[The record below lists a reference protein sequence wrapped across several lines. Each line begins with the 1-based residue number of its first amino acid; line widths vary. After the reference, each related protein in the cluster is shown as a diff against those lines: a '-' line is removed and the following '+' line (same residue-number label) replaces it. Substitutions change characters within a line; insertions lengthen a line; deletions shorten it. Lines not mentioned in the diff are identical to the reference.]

1 MEEELASGRSSQLQR
16 QRLRFQAR
24 LNCKYLCSPPPSYR
38 VLDINTVACTEI
50 PGRKLAILLFRID
63 TLENLYT
70 AMEVERSSWET
81 WGDELALKLTL

>member
-1 MEEELASGRSSQLQR
+1 MNNLKCNDGRRASKWPFEPAPKTEITFPGSVELQISL
-16 QRLRFQAR
+16 LP
-24 LNCKYLCSPPPSYR
+24 SPPYR

-70 AMEVERSSWET
+70 AMEVGRSS
-81 WGDELALKLTL
+81 

>member
-24 LNCKYLCSPPPSYR
+24 LNCKYLSPPPPPSYR
-38 VLDINTVACTEI
+38 VFDINTVACTEI

-70 AMEVERSSWET
+70 AMEVGRSS
-81 WGDELALKLTL
+81 

>member
-1 MEEELASGRSSQLQR
+1 MEEEVTSGRSSQLQR

-24 LNCKYLCSPPPSYR
+24 LNCKYLCSPPPPPYR
-38 VLDINTVACTEI
+38 ILDINTVACTEI

-70 AMEVERSSWET
+70 AMEVGRSS
-81 WGDELALKLTL
+81 